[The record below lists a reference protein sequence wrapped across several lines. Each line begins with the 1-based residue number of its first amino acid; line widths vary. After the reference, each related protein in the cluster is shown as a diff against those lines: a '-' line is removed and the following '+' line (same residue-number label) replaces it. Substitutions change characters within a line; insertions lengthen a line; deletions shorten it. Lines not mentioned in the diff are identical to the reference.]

1 MSDVSLN
8 REGQSGLTSDP
19 KISGH
24 KSQWRLRQVT
34 DELNARP
41 FPRFSLPTAIFRLCL
56 SGDEAF
62 EGLRDLLQETLPELD
77 WEGGGRL
84 MRTRLGDV
92 QFNIERHTEFVSL
105 TLIDEKAEQ
114 GSAAQHLPEDWAA
127 KTRGEIVVAVDCQC
141 SVRGAGRDGWT
152 CASVLDNG
160 LADVFFDFKVAED
173 GHTKI
178 ALDFAADTDVRDIGR
193 IALQVMEIETYRSFA
208 AIGLPLARAAQGQM
222 TEIAARV
229 PTAADRVPTAA
240 DSAETHESAQNESAR
255 FAVLSGLTGELEDVW
270 RRTSFRF
277 AACSAYWDL
286 VTARLAQLNEKAFD
300 NRITVGGFLER
311 RLQPAIA
318 TYNATER
325 RRHDLV
331 EQIAAMTG
339 LLQTRIELDM
349 QQQNA
354 DLLTSLN
361 HAAERQLRLQHTV
374 EGVSTVAIS
383 YYLVNLLDAPA
394 AYLIAA
400 VPSLDPLI
408 VRMALVAIA
417 VPLVWLAIRRLLR
430 ATVGRDKRK

>member
-1 MSDVSLN
+1 MSDFSN
-8 REGQSGLTSDP
+8 KTG
-19 KISGH
+19 GH
-24 KSQWRLRQVT
+24 KSEWRLRQVT

-41 FPRFSLPTAIFRLCL
+41 FPRFSVPTNIFRLCI
-56 SGDEAF
+56 SGEEAF
-62 EGLRDLLQETLPELD
+62 AGLRDLLKEHLHALD

-84 MRTRLGDV
+84 IRTRLGDV
-92 QFNIERHTEFVSL
+92 QFNIERHTEFISL
-105 TLIDEKAEQ
+105 TLIDEKGAP
-114 GSAAQHLPEDWAA
+114 GSASQYLPDDWAA
-127 KTRGEIVVAVDCQC
+127 KTRGEIVVAVDCEC
-141 SVRGAGRDGWT
+141 GIRGAAREGWT

-178 ALDFAADTDVRDIGR
+178 ALDFAEGTDVRDIGR

-208 AIGLPLARAAQGQM
+208 AIGLPQARAAQAQM
-222 TEIAARV
+222 TDIALRV
-229 PTAADRVPTAA
+229 PTANGDGAGAA
-240 DSAETHESAQNESAR
+240 AENNR

-277 AACSAYWDL
+277 AACTAYWDL
-286 VTARLAQLNEKAFD
+286 VTARLAQLNETAYD

-318 TYNATER
+318 TYQATER

-394 AYLIAA
+394 DYLLAQM
-400 VPSLDPLI
+400 PTLDPLLL
-408 VRMALVAIA
+408 RMALVALA
-417 VPLVWLAIRRLLR
+417 VPIVWLSIRRLLR
-430 ATVGRDKRK
+430 ATVTRGKK

>member
-1 MSDVSLN
+1 MSKT
-8 REGQSGLTSDP
+8 G
-19 KISGH
+19 GH
-24 KSQWRLRQVT
+24 KSEWRLRQVT

-62 EGLRDLLQETLPELD
+62 DGLRALLEGMLPDLD
-77 WEGGGRL
+77 WDGGGRL

-92 QFNIERHTEFVSL
+92 QFNIERHTEFISL

-114 GSAAQHLPEDWAA
+114 GSAAQHLPEDWAS

-141 SVRGAGRDGWT
+141 SISGAARDGWT
-152 CASVLDNG
+152 CASTLDNG

-208 AIGLPLARAAQGQM
+208 AIGLPLARAAQAQM

-229 PTAADRVPTAA
+229 PTAAESMGDANGAA
-240 DSAETHESAQNESAR
+240 AESAR
-255 FAVLSGLTGELEDVW
+255 FSVLSGLTGELEDVW

-400 VPSLDPLI
+400 MPWLDPLV

-417 VPLVWLAIRRLLR
+417 VPVVWLLIRRLLR
-430 ATVGRDKRK
+430 ATVGRDKKE

>member
-1 MSDVSLN
+1 MA
-8 REGQSGLTSDP
+8 G
-19 KISGH
+19 KSGH
-24 KSQWRLRQVT
+24 KSEWRLRQVT

-41 FPRFSLPTAIFRLCL
+41 FPRFALPTAIFRLCL
-56 SGDEAF
+56 SGEGAF
-62 EGLRDLLQETLPELD
+62 DSLRALLADSLPDID
-77 WEGGGRL
+77 WQDGGRL
-84 MRTRLGDV
+84 MRTRRDNV

-105 TLIDEKAEQ
+105 TLIDEKAEH
-114 GSAAQHLPEDWAA
+114 GSAARHLPEDWAA
-127 KTRGEIVVAVDCQC
+127 QTKGEIVVAVDCQC
-141 SVRGAGRDGWT
+141 GFRGAARDGWT

-178 ALDFAADTDVRDIGR
+178 ALDFAEDTDVRDIGR
-193 IALQVMEIETYRSFA
+193 LALQVMEIETYRSFA

-222 TEIAARV
+222 TQIAAQV
-229 PTAADRVPTAA
+229 PRTAAQDGT
-240 DSAETHESAQNESAR
+240 DDGLSESHR
-255 FAVLSGLTGELEDVW
+255 FTVLSGLTGELENVW
-270 RRTSFRF
+270 RETSFRF
-277 AACSAYWDL
+277 AACTAYWDL
-286 VTARLAQLNEKAFD
+286 VTARLTQLNEKPFD

-318 TYNATER
+318 TYQATER

-354 DLLTSLN
+354 DLLVSLN
-361 HAAERQLRLQHTV
+361 NAAERQLRLQHTV

-394 AYLIAA
+394 AFFMAHLPI
-400 VPSLDPLI
+400 LDPLLL
-408 VRMALVAIA
+408 RLAMVAVT
-417 VPLVWLAIRRLLR
+417 VPLVWLGIRRLLR
-430 ATVGRDKRK
+430 VSIGGKGG